1 MIQVRKARLGDET
14 AIYELIK
21 ELAVYEK
28 EPAEVTN
35 TISELKTHLF
45 EDKICDSLI
54 ATYKNEIV
62 GFTLFYISYS
72 TWKGKC
78 LYLEDFYVKGKYRK
92 QGIGAQL
99 FNETINIAKSIK
111 AKRMDWQV
119 LSWNEI
125 AINFYKKQGTNLD
138 AGWINGRISFKNG
151 YA

>member
-78 LYLEDFYVKGKYRK
+78 LYLEDFYVKKNYRK
-92 QGIGAQL
+92 HGIGELL
-99 FNETINIAKSIK
+99 FNETIEIAKSIK

-119 LSWNEI
+119 LEWNDV
-125 AINFYKKQGTNLD
+125 ALNFYKKHETQLD
-138 AGWINGRISFKNG
+138 SAWVNGRISFET
-151 YA
+151 